1 VKTGLSLPDDL
12 FVLVS
17 ASAERQGLSRSAVIT
32 TAVAEYLHRQQT
44 DELTVAIDRA
54 VAAESRASRAEREAF
69 AAGARRR
76 VRDLSEGED
85 W

>member
-1 VKTGLSLPDDL
+1 VKTGVSLPDDL
-12 FVLVS
+12 FALVS
-17 ASAERQGLSRSAVIT
+17 ASAARQGLSRSAVIS

-44 DELTVAIDRA
+44 DEVTVAINQA

-76 VRDLSEGED
+76 MRDLSGGED